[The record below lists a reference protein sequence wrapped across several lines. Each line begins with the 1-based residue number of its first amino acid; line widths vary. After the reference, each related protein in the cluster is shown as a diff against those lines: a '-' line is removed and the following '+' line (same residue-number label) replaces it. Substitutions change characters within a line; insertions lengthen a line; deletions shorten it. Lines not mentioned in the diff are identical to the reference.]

1 MRERTRYTYTHRSPT
16 STTTTTTTY
25 RQLLQCGGS
34 SRLVRLTCVFCCI
47 YLAVFIT
54 SMNRVRKFQ
63 NEASYN
69 LLDNEDTRSFGVGS
83 HQVSHH
89 QRNENKNP
97 TSIPNNK
104 DSDVKAI
111 NSNDVSTRKEIES
124 MVITLPKVGPMKS
137 VRRQLDDII
146 VLQSK
151 EISPLENCSPTAQ
164 VKIHIS
170 KQDEWI
176 LQTFDDS
183 GQAKHLGGDEFYITY
198 TDGLGDAN
206 NTEYENIPPT
216 CVAIIQDKNDGTYSL
231 NFSTTPMN
239 PNPINLLGR
248 GRLTIHYEYTCGIGM
263 MPQPT
268 KQHWKN
274 SGAVLE
280 TFHRNDVPLPPM
292 TIFEKPIVDDLS
304 HWPLVVFFG
313 DSTMLQMIKDGK
325 AMEEA
330 GTEENI
336 FLKNNTFFHANIR
349 TEFRMDRLD
358 LIQKKFQAMH
368 RKQMLKYEF
377 DVAIVVG
384 SAIWDVLIAE
394 NIQGRDFEDHLAA
407 CRDFL
412 TDLKKRYFGRKIYW
426 KSPSALQMHRVKCIE
441 ANYEYQE
448 CLDSTRYLSNSRVRL
463 LHEKQKELMKEL
475 NVAYLDLFDS
485 YYLSAHY
492 TAEGDGRHFRQEV
505 NEVILDWFYP
515 KNQN

>member
-1 MRERTRYTYTHRSPT
+1 MNKIRT
-16 STTTTTTTY
+16 
-25 RQLLQCGGS
+25 
-34 SRLVRLTCVFCCI
+34 I
-47 YLAVFIT
+47 
-54 SMNRVRKFQ
+54 Q
-63 NEASYN
+63 NETFP

-83 HQVSHH
+83 PAHQIVLI
-89 QRNENKNP
+89 NENNNKNP
-97 TSIPNNK
+97 TSIPDKK
-104 DSDVKAI
+104 DSDVKLI
-111 NSNDVSTRKEIES
+111 NLNHASAKKEFES

-137 VRRQLDDII
+137 IRRQLDDII

-151 EISPLENCSPTAQ
+151 EISPLKNCSPTAQ
-164 VKIHIS
+164 VKIIIS

-183 GQAKHLGGDEFYITY
+183 GQAKHIGGDEFYITY

-231 NFSTTPMN
+231 KFSTTPMN
-239 PNPINLLGR
+239 PNPTNLLGR
-248 GRLTIHYEYTCGIGM
+248 GRLTIQYEYTCGIGM

-280 TFHRNDVPLPPM
+280 TFHRNEVPLPPM
-292 TIFEKPIVDDLS
+292 TIFEIPIVDDLS

-330 GTEENI
+330 GPEWEENI

-358 LIQKKFQAMH
+358 VIQKKFQVMH

-407 CRDFL
+407 CRAFVL
-412 TDLKKRYFGRKIYW
+412 DLKKKYFGRKIYW
-426 KSPSALQMHRVKCIE
+426 KSPSALQMHRVKCSE
-441 ANYEYQE
+441 ANYEFQA
-448 CLDSTRYLSNSRVRL
+448 CVDSTRYLSNSRVRF

-475 NVAYLDLFDS
+475 DVTYLDLFDS

-492 TAEGDGRHFRQEV
+492 TAEGDGRHLRQEL

-515 KNQN
+515 KNQS